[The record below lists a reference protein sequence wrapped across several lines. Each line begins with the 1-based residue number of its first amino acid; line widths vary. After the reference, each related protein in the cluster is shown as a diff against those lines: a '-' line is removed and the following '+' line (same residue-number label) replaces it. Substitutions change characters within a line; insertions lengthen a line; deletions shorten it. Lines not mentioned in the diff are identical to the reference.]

1 MKQKE
6 KIYQIFISNNGKI
19 YQPIIKGKV
28 TIKWERGFRA
38 GILEF
43 DVIKDDIIDYQEGNP
58 VSFSIDGKTVF
69 KGYVF
74 KKTRDKKQVISTI
87 CYDQIRYL
95 KSKDTYQYSS
105 KSMSELL
112 KQICNDRNLQI
123 GEIEDTS
130 YKIPKRLEK
139 NQEYIN
145 MVKVA
150 NDITLSQT
158 GKIYTLFDDVGKISL
173 KSADKMIVDS
183 PINYDNIVD
192 FSYET
197 SIDDGT
203 YNRVVVYLT
212 DDDGKL
218 IKKVI
223 KQDEKNIAKWGVLEY
238 TVTTNNAEDIENK
251 ASQILEV
258 LNRKYRSLTIKEAI
272 GDIRVRAGSVI
283 PVEMLAIGDININS
297 YMLVEKVT
305 HTFFDDAHFMDLEVM
320 NKDIQKIGDVD
331 GIIQDK
337 EKENKVDSSD
347 MNSKENKKMQ
357 KSSRKSRKLDGS
369 TELYVKNLPK
379 ASNKKMQRIVNKAE
393 SMIGTRAYKGKCQG
407 FVRVCYE
414 SAGIYA
420 KSGAGSAK
428 IAGNKWIVSNRR
440 DNIPVGAAVYFKS
453 PYSPEW
459 GHVGIYVG
467 DGMMIDATDTTVKK
481 HKIGGWWKHYRGWG
495 YQGGVVP
502 K

>member
-6 KIYQIFISNNGKI
+6 KIYQIFIANNGKI
-19 YQPIIKGKV
+19 YQPVIKGKV
-28 TIKWERGFRA
+28 TIKWERGFKA

-43 DVIKDDIIDYQEGNP
+43 DVVKDEIIDYQEGNP

-74 KKTRDKKQVISTI
+74 KKTRDKRQVISTV

-95 KSKDTYQYSS
+95 KSRDTYQYSS
-105 KSMSELL
+105 KSMSDLL
-112 KQICNDRNLQI
+112 KQICSDRNLQV
-123 GEIEDTS
+123 GDIEDTS

-139 NQEYIN
+139 NQEYLN

-158 GKIYTLFDDVGKISL
+158 GKIYTLFDDCGKISL
-173 KSADKMIVDS
+173 KSADKMIVNC
-183 PINYDNIVD
+183 PISYDNIVD

-212 DDDGKL
+212 DDDGRL
-218 IKKVI
+218 IKKVV

-238 TVTTNNAEDIENK
+238 TLTTNNAEDIENK

-283 PVEMLAIGDININS
+283 PVEMMAIGDININS

-331 GIIQDK
+331 GIIKDK
-337 EKENKVDSSD
+337 EKQNKNSNVSD
-347 MNSKENKKMQ
+347 FYDAGKAV
-357 KSSRKSRKLDGS
+357 RKSNKLYGS
-369 TELYVKNLPK
+369 IELQTKDLPK
-379 ASNKKMQRIVNKAE
+379 ASTRKMQTIVNKAE
-393 SMIGTRAYKGKCQG
+393 SMIGTRAYKGRCQG

-414 SAGIYA
+414 SAGIHG
-420 KSGAGSAK
+420 SAGSAK
-428 IAGNKWIVSNRR
+428 TAGNKWIVSSSR
-440 DNIPVGAAVYFKS
+440 DNIPVGATVYFNS
-453 PYSPEW
+453 PYSPQF

-467 DGMMIDATDTTVKK
+467 NGMMIDATDTTVKK